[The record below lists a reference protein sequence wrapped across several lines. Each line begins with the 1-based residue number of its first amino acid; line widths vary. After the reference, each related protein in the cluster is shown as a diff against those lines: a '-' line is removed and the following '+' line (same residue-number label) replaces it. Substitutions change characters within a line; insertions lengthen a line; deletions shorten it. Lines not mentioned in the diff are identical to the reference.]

1 MPIGLRFE
9 HNQAQFKALSKKLDS
24 FERKDVLGQTLG
36 EVSEFMRDKLRD
48 YPAYRYVSRRAAY
61 GQPFSSDRQR
71 RWFFWALGSGLI
83 KPGQDNRTRTLAEGW
98 RIVQG
103 GPKQIDLVN
112 EVPYAKFVQGTS
124 TEQAR
129 QPKMAGWK
137 SITVWLRTFQ
147 SEIGRVGMSN
157 LKRWIAS

>member
-1 MPIGLRFE
+1 MIGLRFE
-9 HNQAQFKALSKKLDS
+9 YNQAQFAALSKKLTS

-48 YPAYRYVSRRAAY
+48 YPSYRYVSRKAAY
-61 GQPFSSDRQR
+61 GQSFSSDRQR

-98 RIVQG
+98 QINQT
-103 GPKQIDLVN
+103 GPHQIDLFN
-112 EVPYAKFVQGTS
+112 DVPYAKFVQGTV

-129 QPKMAGWK
+129 QPRMVGWK